1 MERNQGYSE
10 EYIHVCKWAP
20 AKLFEETKKKKKNR
34 STDKN
39 PFTQN
44 KQVKTALNKKMKQ
57 ISNKNPLY
65 IVTNSWWNR

>member
-1 MERNQGYSE
+1 MGTCQIIRGNKKE
-10 EYIHVCKWAP
+10 
-20 AKLFEETKKKKKNR
+20 KKKKTVP
-34 STDKN
+34 TDKN

-44 KQVKTALNKKMKQ
+44 KQVKTVLNKKMKQ